1 MQRLFRCFIRN
12 VHFCSITLLLSICSG
27 INAVPAIRALLILIM
42 MLMSISS
49 GINAVPAILSLLSGM
64 SLRCFLFGIKFG
76 INGTVLHWYSF
87 FSARNPTLIHA
98 THAQFNSYPC
108 NLRLTARARAHP
120 QEVLLMCWTAIP
132 PQEKKERPEEREGR
146 WTRGQGEEDA
156 ADKR

>member
-76 INGTVLHWYSF
+76 INGTINGTWYSF

-108 NLRLTARARAHP
+108 DLRLTARAP
-120 QEVLLMCWTAIP
+120 KQLLPYHLGAS
-132 PQEKKERPEEREGR
+132 
-146 WTRGQGEEDA
+146 
-156 ADKR
+156 